1 MPFLIKHVMK
11 KQWRMECSSTH
22 SEPRRYEEVNGQLRA
37 PAALPLGE
45 DIPVA
50 IG

>member
-11 KQWRMECSSTH
+11 KQWRMVCSSTH
-22 SEPRRYEEVNGQLRA
+22 SEPRRYKEVNGQPHA
-37 PAALPLGE
+37 PATLLLGE
-45 DIPVA
+45 DNPVA